1 MFPRAKLNV
10 FVTATPEERARRR
23 SLESGRALEEIL
35 TEIKGRDEIDS
46 SRADSPLSVS
56 SNAIIVDTTDKTLNE
71 VAEEILRKFNV

>member
-1 MFPRAKLNV
+1 MFPRAKLKV

-35 TEIKGRDEIDS
+35 TEIKGRDKIDS